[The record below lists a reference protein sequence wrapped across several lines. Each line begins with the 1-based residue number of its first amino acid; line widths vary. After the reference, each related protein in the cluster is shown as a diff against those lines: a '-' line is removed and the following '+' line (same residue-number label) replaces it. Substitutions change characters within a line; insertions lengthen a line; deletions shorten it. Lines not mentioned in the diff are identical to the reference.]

1 MASLAQIRDVVS
13 EFLFGS
19 IEANE
24 LAERFEPM
32 LEGAEHAGEINALEL
47 ANNVELRLARFFD
60 GYISESS
67 LRVQL
72 NSLIPTPSAAPLIFV
87 QNLVISAELPNGGQQ
102 SSVAVTG
109 ALSPSFG
116 PVLAPFAAPCVLTSC
131 PQ

>member
-1 MASLAQIRDVVS
+1 MASLAQIRDLVS
-13 EFLFGS
+13 DFLLGS

-24 LAERFEPM
+24 LADRFEPM
-32 LEGAEHAGEINALEL
+32 LESAEDAGEINALEL
-47 ANNVELRLARFFD
+47 ANGIELRLARFFD

-87 QNLVISAELPNGGQQ
+87 QNLVISAELPDGGAQ
-102 SSVAVTG
+102 SPFTVTG

-116 PVLAPFAAPCVLTSC
+116 PVLVPSPAQCVLT
-131 PQ
+131 